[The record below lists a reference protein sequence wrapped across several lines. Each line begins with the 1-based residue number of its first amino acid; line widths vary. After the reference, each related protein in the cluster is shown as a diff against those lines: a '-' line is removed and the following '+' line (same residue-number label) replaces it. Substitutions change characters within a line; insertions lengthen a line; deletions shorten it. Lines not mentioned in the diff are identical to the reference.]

1 MHICEPEKR
10 RTNVY
15 WTSVAKGDRP
25 SESVMSVSEEIA
37 ALRADLERVQRES
50 ETALRVNLERMKKE
64 KELQKWKWETEFE
77 RLRRERSWGTSF
89 DRQGGGNSADRRGT
103 AVSTMGPMWTRGVS
117 AAGGLRQNLPSFP
130 LGIVPKFPVG
140 CSPSEYVA
148 WEQRF
153 EFFLADQ
160 DLRHTIS
167 PDAPEIAEI
176 SCTNNAYLFGQF
188 GEDLVLEHRR
198 VWGYIS
204 EATADA
210 PFENS
215 LYKCHS
221 ISDALRMMREW
232 SLPLYPAERHLL
244 VAELE
249 RVQFMGDEESEI
261 VQFILR
267 QFPERPSHPHAL
279 VVGRGFRDGGAV
291 GGGSMPRQQQQLQQ
305 HWSRDG
311 GMPRQ
316 QQQLQQH
323 WSRDSGIPR
332 QQQQLQHWFHDGGIP
347 RQQQQQ
353 QQWSRG
359 GGNPHQHQR
368 SSHTVPPARPA
379 RQQPSRGTHTS
390 GGDGEHGRNP
400 LSAPATE
407 AVPDTSVFPAASSK
421 TVAEAPTSSAGAAS
435 TAVPAAAPAT
445 GGTVSPTT
453 SVGGA
458 ARAPAPADETAASK
472 AASTASGTVPSAT
485 PLRGAVGARESSAG
499 AASSDAVSKA
509 APATSGTVTSA
520 TPLRWAV
527 RARES
532 SAGAAPSD
540 VAA

>member
-1 MHICEPEKR
+1 
-10 RTNVY
+10 
-15 WTSVAKGDRP
+15 
-25 SESVMSVSEEIA
+25 MSVSEEIA
-37 ALRADLERVQRES
+37 ALKAD
-50 ETALRVNLERMKKE
+50 LERMKKE
-64 KELQKWKWETEFE
+64 KELQKRKWETEFE

-117 AAGGLRQNLPSFP
+117 AAGGLRQNLPNFP
-130 LGIVPKFPVG
+130 RGIVPKFPVE
-140 CSPSEYVA
+140 CSPSEYIA

-153 EFFLADQ
+153 EFFIADQ

-167 PDAPEIAEI
+167 PDAPEIAVI
-176 SCTNNAYLFGQF
+176 ICTNNAYLFGQF
-188 GEDLVLEHRR
+188 GEELVLEHRQ

-204 EATADA
+204 DAAADA
-210 PFENS
+210 PFEIS

-244 VAELE
+244 VAGLE

-291 GGGSMPRQQQQLQQ
+291 GGGSMPL
-305 HWSRDG
+305 
-311 GMPRQ
+311 
-316 QQQLQQH
+316 
-323 WSRDSGIPR
+323 
-332 QQQQLQHWFHDGGIP
+332 QQQQLQHLFHDGGIP

-379 RQQPSRGTHTS
+379 RQQPSRGIHTS
-390 GGDGEHGRNP
+390 GGDGEHSRNP

-421 TVAEAPTSSAGAAS
+421 AVVEAPTSSAGAAS

-445 GGTVSPTT
+445 GGTVFPTT

-472 AASTASGTVPSAT
+472 AASMASGTVPSAT
-485 PLRGAVGARESSAG
+485 LLRGAVGARESYAG

-520 TPLRWAV
+520 TPLRGAV
-527 RARES
+527 GAR
-532 SAGAAPSD
+532 
-540 VAA
+540 

>member
-1 MHICEPEKR
+1 
-10 RTNVY
+10 
-15 WTSVAKGDRP
+15 
-25 SESVMSVSEEIA
+25 MSVSEEIA

-50 ETALRVNLERMKKE
+50 ETVLRVNLERMKKE
-64 KELQKWKWETEFE
+64 KELQKRKWETEFE

-117 AAGGLRQNLPSFP
+117 AAGGLRQILQNFP
-130 LGIVPKFPVG
+130 RGIVPKFPVE
-140 CSPSEYVA
+140 CSPSENIA

-153 EFFLADQ
+153 EFLIADQ

-167 PDAPEIAEI
+167 PDAPEIAVI
-176 SCTNNAYLFGQF
+176 SCTNNAYIFGQF

-221 ISDALRMMREW
+221 YSDALRMMRKW

-249 RVQFMGDEESEI
+249 RVQFMGDEELQL

-279 VVGRGFRDGGAV
+279 VVGRGFRDGVAV
-291 GGGSMPRQQQQLQQ
+291 GGGSMPRQQK
-305 HWSRDG
+305 
-311 GMPRQ
+311 
-316 QQQLQQH
+316 QLQQH

-347 RQQQQQ
+347 QQQQQQ

-368 SSHTVPPARPA
+368 SSLTVPPARPA
-379 RQQPSRGTHTS
+379 RQQPSRGIHTS

-421 TVAEAPTSSAGAAS
+421 AVAEAPTSSAGAAS
-435 TAVPAAAPAT
+435 TEVPAAAPVT
-445 GGTVSPTT
+445 GGTVFPTP
-453 SVGGA
+453 SVGG
-458 ARAPAPADETAASK
+458 
-472 AASTASGTVPSAT
+472 G
-485 PLRGAVGARESSAG
+485 GQGARSC
-499 AASSDAVSKA
+499 
-509 APATSGTVTSA
+509 
-520 TPLRWAV
+520 R
-527 RARES
+527 
-532 SAGAAPSD
+532 
-540 VAA
+540 